1 MASSLALVVDT
12 DKELFEGI
20 NYVNEYKLVTTSCR
34 ITTMTISLS
43 LGVRINLNKI
53 TDTNLTEIISKSSNL
68 NCNLELSKK
77 FNNCTIVKC
86 KRSESENVT
95 IKIFS
100 NGNLHMTGAK
110 SVFMAVEYGNLLC
123 RCFEQLFYESFVIQT
138 FSIQLVNATC
148 KFDIGNDS
156 VISLSTFKDI
166 VHERDLQCFYNNDV
180 HAGLRIKLPYT
191 ENLAPHQSTVILF
204 ATGSLLFNA
213 FLCGKEF
220 LNAYNIITNLFSQH
234 KSDIIKPKLVK
245 EHTKY
250 IEDFDY
256 NKYI

>member
-1 MASSLALVVDT
+1 MASPLAFVEDT

-20 NYVNEYKLVTTSCR
+20 NSVNTYRITTPCR
-34 ITTMTISLS
+34 ITTMTILLS
-43 LGVRINLNKI
+43 LGTRINLNKI
-53 TDTNLTEIISKSSNL
+53 TTTNLTEIISKSSNL

-86 KRSESENVT
+86 KRSEGEKVT

-110 SVFMAVEYGNLLC
+110 TVFMAVEYGNLLC
-123 RCFEQLFYESFVIQT
+123 RCFEQLFHQSFEIQT

-148 KFDIGNDS
+148 KFDVGNDS
-156 VISLSTFKDI
+156 VISLSTFRDI
-166 VHERDLQCFYNNDV
+166 VQECDMQCFYNNDV

-191 ENLAPHQSTVILF
+191 QTSTPHQSTVILF
-204 ATGSLLFNA
+204 STGSLLFNA
-213 FLCGKEF
+213 FLCGKEL

-234 KSDIIKPKLVK
+234 RGRIIKPKLVK

-256 NKYI
+256 NKYL